1 MRRQRKAK
9 IVATL
14 GPASSDIAV
23 IRQLF
28 DAGADVFRLNFSHGT
43 HEDHRARYDAV
54 RQVEAET
61 GRPIAVLA
69 DLQGPKLRIGTFAVG
84 KVAVKAG
91 DTFVLDSDPTPGDA
105 TRVYLPHPELFRAAS
120 AGQSLLIDDGKV
132 RLNIVAVASGSI
144 TTRVA
149 NNGTLSDRKGVNV
162 PDAVIPIPALTEK
175 DRRDLAFALEL
186 GADWIALSFVQ
197 RPSDIAEAREII
209 GTRAGVLSKIEK
221 PAALQQLEEIVRV
234 SDAVMVARG
243 DLGVELPPERVPGVQ
258 KRILRICR
266 QLGKPIVIA
275 TQMLE
280 SMIDSPVP
288 TRAEA
293 SDVASA
299 IYDGADA
306 VMLSA
311 ESANGRHPVPAVSM
325 MDRIITEVEQD
336 PLYRNMIDAQ
346 HEAPLST
353 RQDAICAA
361 LREVTQ
367 IIGAV
372 ATVTYTSSGATA
384 LRAARERPCAPIVS
398 ITPNL
403 EIARRLAMAWGIHST
418 VSPDVQS
425 VDEMVEAA
433 TRAALV
439 EGYAAPGDQI
449 TIAAGMPFGQGGT
462 TNLLRVAEVGTEV
475 AGSLDADLGIGGAL
489 RQPAA
494 V

>member
-14 GPASSDIAV
+14 GPASTDIEV

-28 DAGADVFRLNFSHGT
+28 EAGADVFRLNFSHGS
-43 HEDHRARYDAV
+43 HDDHKRRYDAV

-69 DLQGPKLRIGTFAVG
+69 DLQGPKLRIGTFAAG
-84 KVAVKAG
+84 KVALKAG
-91 DTFVLDSDPTPGDA
+91 DAFVLDSDPSPGDA
-105 TRVYLPHPELFRAAS
+105 TRVHLPHPELFRVAAP
-120 AGQSLLIDDGKV
+120 GQSLLIDDGKV
-132 RLNIVAVASGSI
+132 QLRIEAVASGSI
-144 TTRVA
+144 ATRVV
-149 NNGTLSDRKGVNV
+149 NHGTLSDRKGVNV

-175 DRRDLAFALEL
+175 DRKDLDFALAL

-197 RPSDIAEAREII
+197 RPADIVEAREII

-266 QLGKPIVIA
+266 QHGKPIVIA

-311 ESANGRHPVPAVSM
+311 ESANGRHPVPAVAIM
-325 MDRIITEVEQD
+325 NRIITEVERD
-336 PLYRNMIDAQ
+336 PLYRNLLDAG

-372 ATVTYTSSGATA
+372 ATVTYTSSGSTA

-403 EIARRLAMAWGIHST
+403 EIARRLALAWGVHST

-425 VDEMVEAA
+425 VDEMVNAA

-439 EGYAAPGDQI
+439 EGYAVPGDQI

-462 TNLLRVAEVGTEV
+462 TNLLRVAEISGAEPGKTQ
-475 AGSLDADLGIGGAL
+475 ALGAASTT
-489 RQPAA
+489 PAVTA
-494 V
+494 

>member
-14 GPASSDIAV
+14 GPASTDIEV

-28 DAGADVFRLNFSHGT
+28 EAGADVFRLNFSHGS
-43 HEDHRARYDAV
+43 HDDHKRRYDAV

-69 DLQGPKLRIGTFAVG
+69 DLQGPKLRIGTFAAG

-91 DTFVLDSDPTPGDA
+91 DAFVLDSDPSPGDA
-105 TRVYLPHPELFRAAS
+105 TRVHLPHPELFRVAAP
-120 AGQSLLIDDGKV
+120 GQSLLIDDGKV
-132 RLNIVAVASGSI
+132 QLKIEAVASGSI
-144 TTRVA
+144 ATRVV
-149 NNGTLSDRKGVNV
+149 NHGTLSDRKGVNV

-175 DRRDLAFALEL
+175 DRKDLDFALAL

-197 RPSDIAEAREII
+197 RPADIVEAREII

-266 QLGKPIVIA
+266 QHGKPIVIA

-311 ESANGRHPVPAVSM
+311 ESANGRHPVPAVAIM
-325 MDRIITEVEQD
+325 NRIITEVERD
-336 PLYRNMIDAQ
+336 PLYRNLLDAG

-372 ATVTYTSSGATA
+372 ATVTYTSSGSTA

-403 EIARRLAMAWGIHST
+403 EIARRLAIAWGVHST

-425 VDEMVEAA
+425 VDEMVNAA
-433 TRAALV
+433 TRAALA
-439 EGYAAPGDQI
+439 EGYAEPGDQI

-462 TNLLRVAEVGTEV
+462 TNLLRVAE
-475 AGSLDADLGIGGAL
+475 IGGAEPGKA
-489 RQPAA
+489 QGQAAASAAPAVTA
-494 V
+494 

>member
-1 MRRQRKAK
+1 M
-9 IVATL
+9 
-14 GPASSDIAV
+14 
-23 IRQLF
+23 
-28 DAGADVFRLNFSHGT
+28 H
-43 HEDHRARYDAV
+43 
-54 RQVEAET
+54 
-61 GRPIAVLA
+61 
-69 DLQGPKLRIGTFAVG
+69 
-84 KVAVKAG
+84 
-91 DTFVLDSDPTPGDA
+91 
-105 TRVYLPHPELFRAAS
+105 LPHPELFRVAAP
-120 AGQSLLIDDGKV
+120 GQSLLIDDGKV
-132 RLNIVAVASGSI
+132 QLRIESVSAGSI
-144 TTRVA
+144 ATRVV
-149 NNGTLSDRKGVNV
+149 NHGTLSDRKGVNV
-162 PDAVIPIPALTEK
+162 PDAVIPIPALTDK
-175 DRRDLAFALEL
+175 DRRDLEFALSL

-197 RPSDIAEAREII
+197 RPSDIVEARELI

-221 PAALQQLEEIVRV
+221 PAALQQLDEIVRV

-258 KRILRICR
+258 KRILRVCR

-311 ESANGRHPVPAVSM
+311 ESANGRHPVPAVAM
-325 MDRIITEVEQD
+325 MNRIITEVERD
-336 PLYRNMIDAQ
+336 PLYRNLLDAQ

-367 IIGAV
+367 IIGAA

-398 ITPNL
+398 ITPHV
-403 EIARRLAMAWGIHST
+403 EIARRLALAWGVHST

-425 VDEMVEAA
+425 VDEMVDAA
-433 TRAALV
+433 ARAALA
-439 EGYAAPGDQI
+439 EGYAQPGDQI

-462 TNLLRVAEVGTEV
+462 TNLLRVAEVGGTRVPASV
-475 AGSLDADLGIGGAL
+475 AVEAASAV
-489 RQPAA
+489 PA
-494 V
+494 

>member
-14 GPASSDIAV
+14 GPASTDIAV
-23 IRQLF
+23 IRELF
-28 DAGADVFRLNFSHGT
+28 EAGADVFRLNFSHGT

-54 RQVEAET
+54 RKIEAET
-61 GRPIAVLA
+61 GRPIAILA
-69 DLQGPKLRIGTFAVG
+69 DLQGPKLRIGVFAAG
-84 KVAVKAG
+84 KVAVRAG
-91 DTFVLDSDPTPGDA
+91 DVFVLDSDPTPGDG
-105 TRVYLPHPELFRAAS
+105 TRVHLPHPELFRAAQP
-120 AGQSLLIDDGKV
+120 GQSLLIDDGKV
-132 RLNIVAVASGSI
+132 RLAIEAVSAGSI
-144 TTRVA
+144 TTRVV

-175 DRRDLAFALEL
+175 DRKDLDFALSL
-186 GADWIALSFVQ
+186 GADWIGLSFVQ
-197 RPSDIAEAREII
+197 RPSDIVEAREIV
-209 GTRAGVLSKIEK
+209 GTRAGILSKIEK

-234 SDAVMVARG
+234 SDSVMVARG

-258 KRILRICR
+258 KRILRVCR
-266 QLGKPIVIA
+266 QLGKPVVIA

-299 IYDGADA
+299 IYEGADA

-311 ESANGRHPVPAVSM
+311 ESANGRYPVPAVSM
-325 MDRIITEVEQD
+325 MNRIVTEVERD
-336 PLYRNMIDAQ
+336 PLYRNLLDAQ
-346 HEAPLST
+346 HETPLNT

-367 IIGAV
+367 IIGAA

-403 EIARRLAMAWGIHST
+403 EIARRLAIAWGVHST

-462 TNLLRVAEVGTEV
+462 TNLLRVAEVTGNAV
-475 AGSLDADLGIGGAL
+475 AGTGAA
-489 RQPAA
+489 REAA
-494 V
+494 LA

>member
-14 GPASSDIAV
+14 GPASTDIEV

-28 DAGADVFRLNFSHGT
+28 EAGADVFRLNFSHGS
-43 HEDHRARYDAV
+43 HDDHKRRYDAV

-69 DLQGPKLRIGTFAVG
+69 DLQGPKLRIGTFAAG

-91 DTFVLDSDPTPGDA
+91 DAFVLDSDPSPGDA
-105 TRVYLPHPELFRAAS
+105 TRVHLPHPELFRVAAP
-120 AGQSLLIDDGKV
+120 GQSLLIDDGKV
-132 RLNIVAVASGSI
+132 QLKIEAVASGSI
-144 TTRVA
+144 ATRVV
-149 NNGTLSDRKGVNV
+149 NHGTLSDRKGVNV

-175 DRRDLAFALEL
+175 DRKDLDFALAL

-197 RPSDIAEAREII
+197 RPADIVEAREII

-266 QLGKPIVIA
+266 QHGKPIVIA

-311 ESANGRHPVPAVSM
+311 ESANGRHPVPAVAIM
-325 MDRIITEVEQD
+325 NRIITEVERD
-336 PLYRNMIDAQ
+336 PLYRNLLDAG

-372 ATVTYTSSGATA
+372 ATVTYTSSGSTA

-403 EIARRLAMAWGIHST
+403 EIARRLAIAWGVHST

-425 VDEMVEAA
+425 VDEMVDAA
-433 TRAALV
+433 TRAALA
-439 EGYAAPGDQI
+439 EGYAEPGDQI

-462 TNLLRVAEVGTEV
+462 TNLLRVAE
-475 AGSLDADLGIGGAL
+475 IGGA
-489 RQPAA
+489 QPGKTPGQATASTAPA
-494 V
+494 VTA

>member
-14 GPASSDIAV
+14 GPASTDIAV

-28 DAGADVFRLNFSHGT
+28 EAGADVFRLNFSHGT

-54 RQVEAET
+54 RQIEAET

-69 DLQGPKLRIGTFAVG
+69 DLQGPKLRIGVFAAG
-84 KVAVKAG
+84 KVAVRAG
-91 DTFVLDSDPTPGDA
+91 DSFVLDSDPTPGDG
-105 TRVYLPHPELFRAAS
+105 TRVHLPHPELFHAAQP
-120 AGQSLLIDDGKV
+120 GQSLLIDDGKV
-132 RLNIVAVASGSI
+132 RLAIESVASGSI
-144 TTRVA
+144 TTRVV

-175 DRRDLAFALEL
+175 DRKDLDFALSL
-186 GADWIALSFVQ
+186 GADWIGLSFVQ
-197 RPSDIAEAREII
+197 RPSDIVEAREIV
-209 GTRAGVLSKIEK
+209 GTRAGILSKIEK

-234 SDAVMVARG
+234 SDSVMVARG

-258 KRILRICR
+258 KRILRVCR
-266 QLGKPIVIA
+266 QLGKPVVIA

-299 IYDGADA
+299 IYEGADA

-311 ESANGRHPVPAVSM
+311 ESANGRYPVPAVSM
-325 MDRIITEVEQD
+325 MNRIVTEVERD
-336 PLYRNMIDAQ
+336 PLYRNLLDAQ
-346 HEAPLST
+346 HETPLNT

-403 EIARRLAMAWGIHST
+403 EIARRLAIAWGVHST
-418 VSPDVQS
+418 VSPDVKS

-462 TNLLRVAEVGTEV
+462 TNLLRVAEVGGNAV
-475 AGSLDADLGIGGAL
+475 AGVESVRESAT
-489 RQPAA
+489 

>member
-14 GPASSDIAV
+14 GPASTDIAV

-28 DAGADVFRLNFSHGT
+28 EAGADVFRLNFSHGT

-54 RQVEAET
+54 RQIEAET

-69 DLQGPKLRIGTFAVG
+69 DLQGPKLRIGVFAAC
-84 KVAVKAG
+84 KVAVRAG
-91 DTFVLDSDPTPGDA
+91 DTFVLDSDPTPGDG
-105 TRVYLPHPELFRAAS
+105 TRVHLPHPELFRAAQP
-120 AGQSLLIDDGKV
+120 GQSLLIDDGKV
-132 RLNIVAVASGSI
+132 RLAIEAVASGSI
-144 TTRVA
+144 TTRVV

-162 PDAVIPIPALTEK
+162 PDAVIPIPALTDK
-175 DRRDLAFALEL
+175 DRKDLDFALSL
-186 GADWIALSFVQ
+186 GADWIGLSFVQ
-197 RPSDIAEAREII
+197 RPSDIVEAREIV
-209 GTRAGVLSKIEK
+209 GTRAGILSKIEK

-234 SDAVMVARG
+234 SDSVMVARG

-258 KRILRICR
+258 KRILRVCR
-266 QLGKPIVIA
+266 QLGKPVVIA

-299 IYDGADA
+299 IYEGADA

-311 ESANGRHPVPAVSM
+311 ESANGRYPVPAVSM
-325 MDRIITEVEQD
+325 MNRIVTEVERD
-336 PLYRNMIDAQ
+336 PLYRNLLDAQ
-346 HEAPLST
+346 HETPLNT

-367 IIGAV
+367 IIGAA

-403 EIARRLAMAWGIHST
+403 EIARRLAIAWGVHST
-418 VSPDVQS
+418 VSPDVKS

-462 TNLLRVAEVGTEV
+462 TNLLRVAEVSGNAV
-475 AGSLDADLGIGGAL
+475 
-489 RQPAA
+489 AA
-494 V
+494 VGSAREAATV

>member
-43 HEDHRARYDAV
+43 HDDHRARYDAV

-61 GRPIAVLA
+61 GRPIAILA
-69 DLQGPKLRIGTFAVG
+69 DLQGPKLRIGTFAAG
-84 KVAVKAG
+84 KVAVRAG
-91 DTFVLDSDPTPGDA
+91 DVFVLDSDPTPGDG
-105 TRVYLPHPELFRAAS
+105 TRVYLPHPELFKAAN

-132 RLNIVAVASGSI
+132 RLNIESVSSGSI

-149 NNGTLSDRKGVNV
+149 NHGTLSDRKGVNV

-175 DRRDLAFALEL
+175 DRKDLDFALEL

-197 RPSDIAEAREII
+197 RASDIVEAREII

-243 DLGVELPPERVPGVQ
+243 DLGVELPPE
-258 KRILRICR
+258 R

-325 MDRIITEVEQD
+325 MDRIINEVERD
-336 PLYRNMIDAQ
+336 PLYRNMLDAQ

-361 LREVTQ
+361 LREVTH
-367 IIGAV
+367 IIGAK

-403 EIARRLAMAWGIHST
+403 DIARRLAIAWGVHST

-433 TRAALV
+433 ARAALV

-475 AGSLDADLGIGGAL
+475 GGLQIGKL
-489 RQPAA
+489 PAA
-494 V
+494 EAV

>member
-14 GPASSDIAV
+14 GPASTDIEV

-28 DAGADVFRLNFSHGT
+28 EAGADVFRLNFSHGS
-43 HEDHRARYDAV
+43 HDDHKRRYDAV

-69 DLQGPKLRIGTFAVG
+69 DLQGPKLRIGTFAAG

-91 DTFVLDSDPTPGDA
+91 DAFVLDSDPSPGDA
-105 TRVYLPHPELFRAAS
+105 TRVHLPHPELFRVAAP
-120 AGQSLLIDDGKV
+120 GQSLLIDDGKV
-132 RLNIVAVASGSI
+132 QLKIEAVASGSI
-144 TTRVA
+144 ATRVV
-149 NNGTLSDRKGVNV
+149 NHGTLSDRKGVNV

-175 DRRDLAFALEL
+175 DRKDLAFALAL

-197 RPSDIAEAREII
+197 RPADIVEAREII

-266 QLGKPIVIA
+266 QHGKPIVIA

-311 ESANGRHPVPAVSM
+311 ESANGRHPVPAVAIM
-325 MDRIITEVEQD
+325 NRIITEVERD
-336 PLYRNMIDAQ
+336 PLYRNLLDAG

-372 ATVTYTSSGATA
+372 ATVTYTSSGSTA

-403 EIARRLAMAWGIHST
+403 EIARRLAIAWGVHST

-425 VDEMVEAA
+425 VDEMVNAA
-433 TRAALV
+433 TRAALA
-439 EGYAAPGDQI
+439 EGYAEPGDQI

-462 TNLLRVAEVGTEV
+462 TNLLRVAE
-475 AGSLDADLGIGGAL
+475 IGGAEPGKA
-489 RQPAA
+489 QGQAAASAAPAVTA
-494 V
+494 

>member
-14 GPASSDIAV
+14 GPASTDIAV

-28 DAGADVFRLNFSHGT
+28 EAGADVFRLNFSHGT
-43 HEDHRARYDAV
+43 HEDHRQRYDAV

-91 DTFVLDSDPTPGDA
+91 DPFVLDSDPTPGDA
-105 TRVYLPHPELFRAAS
+105 TRVHLPHPELFRVAAP
-120 AGQSLLIDDGKV
+120 GQSLLIDDGKV
-132 RLNIVAVASGSI
+132 QLRIESVSAGSI
-144 TTRVA
+144 ATRVV
-149 NNGTLSDRKGVNV
+149 NHGTLSDRKGVNV
-162 PDAVIPIPALTEK
+162 PDAVIPIPALTDK
-175 DRRDLAFALEL
+175 DRRDLEFALSL

-197 RPSDIAEAREII
+197 RPSDIVEAREII

-221 PAALQQLEEIVRV
+221 PAALQQLDEIVRV

-258 KRILRICR
+258 KRILRVCR

-311 ESANGRHPVPAVSM
+311 ESANGRHPVPAVAM
-325 MDRIITEVEQD
+325 MNRIITEVERD
-336 PLYRNMIDAQ
+336 PLYRNLLDAQ

-367 IIGAV
+367 IIGAA

-398 ITPNL
+398 ITPHV
-403 EIARRLAMAWGIHST
+403 EIARRLALAWGVHST

-425 VDEMVEAA
+425 VDEMVDAA
-433 TRAALV
+433 ARAALA
-439 EGYAAPGDQI
+439 EGYAQPGDQI

-462 TNLLRVAEVGTEV
+462 TNLLRVAEVGGTRVPASV
-475 AGSLDADLGIGGAL
+475 AVEAASAV
-489 RQPAA
+489 PA
-494 V
+494 